1 MKKMR
6 FELPVK
12 IIRGGTSKGVYIR
25 EEDLPKNR
33 EEWDAILLR
42 LMGSPDKKQIDGLGP
57 HMYKIHSF
65 DESFNV
71 PSVKDRTRLTACILA
86 SM

>member
-1 MKKMR
+1 MAA
-6 FELPVK
+6 
-12 IIRGGTSKGVYIR
+12 G
-25 EEDLPKNR
+25 
-33 EEWDAILLR
+33 
-42 LMGSPDKKQIDGLGP
+42 MGSRYGGDKQIDGLGP

>member
-1 MKKMR
+1 M
-6 FELPVK
+6 
-12 IIRGGTSKGVYIR
+12 TT
-25 EEDLPKNR
+25 
-33 EEWDAILLR
+33 
-42 LMGSPDKKQIDGLGP
+42 MGIPCIDGLGP